1 MKFRYLITALFLIS
15 LIGFQNIKAQTI
27 QLSDSA
33 KISLLTN
40 TPWDGAVWSL
50 FGHTAL
56 RVEDPANNLDA
67 AFNYGLFDF
76 DSPNFIYRFAK
87 GETDYAVGEENAKKY
102 LHAYQMRGIGI
113 TEQVLNLTQE
123 EKQRI
128 YNALLI
134 NSLPEN
140 RIYRYNYFYDNCS
153 TRPRDIVENNID
165 GTILYTPTNKE
176 QTYRD
181 LVHEC
186 VNPEPWVRFGI
197 DLVIGADA
205 DKVITDRQ
213 KDFLPAYL
221 MNAYKGAKIKNED
234 GTERNLLISE
244 HAISEQFSQ
253 ARLSVTNEPLI
264 YGVIL
269 LLITLIISYFSLKG
283 KIRIVSKLFDFILF
297 LSAGVAG
304 CVIFFLMYFSIHPC
318 TNPNWNIVWLNPL
331 QLIIAFLL
339 LINFFSK
346 AVYYYHFINFAVLI
360 VFLLAWFLIPQYLEI
375 AFIPYI
381 LALAVRSGVNIISYR
396 RNYKKQ
402 VVQSTMRIR

>member
-1 MKFRYLITALFLIS
+1 MKFRHLFTTLFLII
-15 LIGFQNIKAQTI
+15 LIGYQGIKAESI
-27 QLSDSA
+27 QLSESA
-33 KISLLTN
+33 QISLLTN

-50 FGHTAL
+50 FGHTAI
-56 RVEDPANNLDA
+56 RIEDSVNKIDV

-87 GETDYAVGEENAKKY
+87 GETDYSVGYENTKSY
-102 LHAYQMRGIGI
+102 MLAYQLRGIGI

-123 EKQRI
+123 EKQNI
-128 YNALLI
+128 FDALII

-140 RIYRYNYFYDNCS
+140 RVYRYNYFYDNCS
-153 TRPRDIVENNID
+153 TRPRDIIEKNVE
-165 GTILYTPTNKE
+165 GTVHYTPTDKE

-186 VNPEPWVRFGI
+186 VDSEPWVRFGI

-205 DKVITDRQ
+205 DKLITDRQ

-221 MNAYKGAKIKNED
+221 MNAYKGAKIKNSD
-234 GTERNLLISE
+234 GTQRDLVLKEHVLSE
-244 HAISEQFSQ
+244 H
-253 ARLSVTNEPLI
+253 LLTPKDKVTDEPLI
-264 YGVIL
+264 YGIVF
-269 LLITLIISYFSLKG
+269 LLISLIISYFSLKG

-297 LSAGVAG
+297 LSAGIAG
-304 CVIFFLMYFSIHPC
+304 CVIFFLMFFSVHPC

-331 QLIIAFLL
+331 HLIIAFLM
-339 LINFFSK
+339 LIKFFSK

-360 VFLLAWFLIPQYLEI
+360 VFLLAWFLIPQYLET

-381 LALAVRSGVNIISYR
+381 LALIVRFGTNIVLYK

-402 VVQSTMRIR
+402 VVQSAMRIR